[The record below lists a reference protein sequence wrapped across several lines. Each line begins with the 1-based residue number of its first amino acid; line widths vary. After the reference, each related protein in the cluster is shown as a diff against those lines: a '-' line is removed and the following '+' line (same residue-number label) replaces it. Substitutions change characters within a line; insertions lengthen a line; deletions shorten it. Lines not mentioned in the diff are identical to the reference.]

1 MSEKIF
7 LTFTNATA
15 IRYLGSV
22 LGRHI
27 VLNYIDQRRSPYR
40 CNFPVLRRVAKQM
53 LGRDVLRMNHGF
65 PSDPARNDMQNRR
78 WLAGRVT
85 ALGALFLCLALVSS
99 ARADSA
105 SCLAKVSSYVAELD
119 ELLTKKI
126 YRLTPYNDLH
136 ERYFPFRDCE
146 AEALVEEVR
155 KSNFVRWIGYDPHTK
170 TYFIHIRS
178 DEVEVDF
185 VYYVSE
191 RKTDPGSNITGW
203 VHK

>member
-1 MSEKIF
+1 MNDGF
-7 LTFTNATA
+7 L
-15 IRYLGSV
+15 
-22 LGRHI
+22 
-27 VLNYIDQRRSPYR
+27 
-40 CNFPVLRRVAKQM
+40 
-53 LGRDVLRMNHGF
+53 
-65 PSDPARNDMQNRR
+65 SDPAKHDMPNRR
-78 WLAGRVT
+78 SLAGRLI
-85 ALGALFLCLALVSS
+85 ALGALFLCVAFVSS

-105 SCLAKVSSYVAELD
+105 SCIAKFSSYIAELD
-119 ELLTKKI
+119 ELLEKKI
-126 YRLTPYNDLH
+126 YRLTPYNALH
-136 ERYFPFRDCE
+136 ERYFPFRDCK